1 MFFQDDFTPEEHRN
15 QISLV
20 AQGETL
26 TPLLAQSRSRSL
38 PNNSSSYARPAGAE
52 LREDCKPTA
61 PPTAESTNS
70 TRCIHPPRQRRRD
83 THSSRPAHEVV
94 PHARALSDAVS

>member
-1 MFFQDDFTPEEHRN
+1 MFFHDDFTPEEHRN

-20 AQGETL
+20 AQGGTL
-26 TPLLAQSRSRSL
+26 TPLLAQSPLRNLRD
-38 PNNSSSYARPAGAE
+38 SSSSCARRAGAG

-61 PPTAESTNS
+61 RPTAERTNS

-83 THSSRPAHEVV
+83 TRSSRPAHEVV
-94 PHARALSDAVS
+94 PHSRELSDAVS